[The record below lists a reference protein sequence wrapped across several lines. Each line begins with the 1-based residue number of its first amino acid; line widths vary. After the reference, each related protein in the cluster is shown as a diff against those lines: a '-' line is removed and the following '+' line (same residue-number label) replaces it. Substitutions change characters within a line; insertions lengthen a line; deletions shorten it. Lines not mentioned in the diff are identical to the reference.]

1 EPRTVEVPKV
11 TADNV
16 DGLRKQLQAL
26 AEGGADLSATEA
38 ANLARDLAL
47 ASARVAEQAIELANS
62 TRNTMEKASKTVAPG
77 KTSLEDR
84 LHAKLKK
91 RGVPDAAARKMAK
104 KAATRFRRA
113 KRQKI
118 TGPPTPAKS
127 ASMSS

>member
-1 EPRTVEVPKV
+1 
-11 TADNV
+11 
-16 DGLRKQLQAL
+16 

-47 ASARVAEQAIELANS
+47 ASARVAEQAIELAS
-62 TRNTMEKASKTVAPG
+62 TTSSTENTMAKAAKAVKPG
-77 KTSLEDR
+77 KASLEDR
-84 LHAKLKK
+84 LHAKLRK
-91 RGVPDAAARKMAK
+91 RGVPDKAARKMAK

-127 ASMSS
+127 ASMS